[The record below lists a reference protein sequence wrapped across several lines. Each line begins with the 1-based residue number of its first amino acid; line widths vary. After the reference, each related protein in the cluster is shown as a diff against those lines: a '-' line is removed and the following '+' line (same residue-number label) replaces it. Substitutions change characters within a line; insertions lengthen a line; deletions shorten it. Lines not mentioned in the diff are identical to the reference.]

1 MFETGHLA
9 PRPPDTETK
18 VRFCCG
24 KKGMGILR
32 LPIKYRGSPIFHFAM
47 TGSSLSLHKILKFA
61 AMENNA
67 STQNNSHNGKLVIGG
82 LLIFVGAILM
92 LSNLD
97 VFTFNTAHYLFSW
110 KSILIYIGLVMLAS
124 RSNKRPAYILIGIG
138 AFFWLPDIFG
148 YSVRF
153 RDVFWPLIFIGLGFL
168 LIYRQRSP
176 RQVQYD
182 ENGNP
187 VEDHSGY
194 LNDVSLFGGG
204 VKIIQSKT
212 FKGGNITAIM
222 GGSEFDLRHV
232 EFATSVAVI
241 DVFTLFGGTKF
252 IVPENWTVQSDAL
265 SILGGFSDKRNVSAT
280 SATDGNVLVIKG
292 IVMLGGIEVKS
303 F

>member
-1 MFETGHLA
+1 
-9 PRPPDTETK
+9 
-18 VRFCCG
+18 
-24 KKGMGILR
+24 
-32 LPIKYRGSPIFHFAM
+32 
-47 TGSSLSLHKILKFA
+47 
-61 AMENNA
+61 MENNVPI
-67 STQNNSHNGKLVIGG
+67 QNNSHNGKLVIGG
-82 LLIFVGAILM
+82 LLIFVGAVLM

-110 KSILIYIGLVMLAS
+110 RSILIYIGLVMLAS
-124 RSNKRPAYILIGIG
+124 RSNKRPAYILMGIG

-148 YSVRF
+148 YSLRF

-168 LIYRQRSP
+168 LIYKQRTP
-176 RQVQYD
+176 RPVQYD

-187 VEDHSGY
+187 VEGNSGY

-204 VKIIQSKT
+204 IKIIQSKS

-232 EFATSVAVI
+232 EFASNVAVI

-265 SILGGFSDKRNVSAT
+265 SILGGFSDKRHVSSEPDA
-280 SATDGNVLVIKG
+280 DGKVLVIKG